1 MMGEAT
7 LPGESF
13 RLSIFKISQNSK
25 NDSSF
30 TGDLTRVVDRRFL
43 LAWHYTKSSSV
54 LSLFSSPHPFGF
66 WIVYM
71 VAES

>member
-13 RLSIFKISQNSK
+13 RLSIFKISQNYE

-30 TGDLTRVVDRRFL
+30 TQDLTRVVDRRFL
-43 LAWHYTKSSSV
+43 FAWHYTKSSGV
-54 LSLFSSPHPFGF
+54 LSPVSSPDPFF
-66 WIVYM
+66 RIVYM